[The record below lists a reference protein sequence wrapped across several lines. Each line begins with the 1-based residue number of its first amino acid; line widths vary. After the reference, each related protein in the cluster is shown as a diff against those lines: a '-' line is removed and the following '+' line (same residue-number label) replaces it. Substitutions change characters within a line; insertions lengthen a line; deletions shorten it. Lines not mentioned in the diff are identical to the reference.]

1 MSHNYLFCLFKNYPV
16 KLLFPTKK
24 GKDVSWEFRYFKEFK
39 YRNLFTV
46 FSQPF
51 VKYWLSI
58 NQTHSS
64 VVWAFSVQNI
74 ELVGSWPRYPQD
86 RNKLPLPLF
95 YVSLFLWFIWRS
107 SIELGLLVSPGVPWG
122 RENEPF
128 RKKINNQYFLLPFRR
143 KHRHRLKVKNVPW
156 RESRNNMF
164 VKISSNFSNLWKL
177 LLNFVF

>member
-1 MSHNYLFCLFKNYPV
+1 MLNTKTVLSYTYIHCLTQKTQTNYFTDILEIYNFYVSHNYLFCLFKNYPV

-74 ELVGSWPRYPQD
+74 ESVGSWPRYPQD

-107 SIELGLLVSPGVPWG
+107 SIELGLLVSPGVP
-122 RENEPF
+122 
-128 RKKINNQYFLLPFRR
+128 
-143 KHRHRLKVKNVPW
+143 
-156 RESRNNMF
+156 
-164 VKISSNFSNLWKL
+164 
-177 LLNFVF
+177 